1 MMLWLQRLPNFTTAI
16 FHKTH
21 LHLHVFEGIVYRS
34 ARNAIKKAEKAK
46 SNLQMRS
53 VNTRKGLNN
62 EVLKSMVSAKTKFM
76 CICFSV
82 NVQM

>member
-1 MMLWLQRLPNFTTAI
+1 MRKFEFLLEDRHMFLGIIYRRSHECNKRKP
-16 FHKTH
+16 KT
-21 LHLHVFEGIVYRS
+21 
-34 ARNAIKKAEKAK
+34 AK

-53 VNTRKGLNN
+53 VNARKGLNN

-82 NVQM
+82 QCNGPPAYH